1 MKQHDEKAGKCSSIS
16 RQANKSTHINRLH
29 GQDTP
34 WNGGPQHQ
42 HKEQKMETHEAMHM
56 QAQLED
62 IRRQIHNLT
71 AVEWR
76 PDQEERIQQSLS
88 RIWDVTCD
96 LHRRLAG
103 PDLLAGY
110 RDDALDQIGRVMELI
125 NASEGSPDDRQL
137 IAIDYACDL
146 AQEKI
151 KLYQRMANQAAQM
164 EVLTGRANDCSPLQ
178 AGAQQ
183 EAA

>member
-1 MKQHDEKAGKCSSIS
+1 
-16 RQANKSTHINRLH
+16 
-29 GQDTP
+29 
-34 WNGGPQHQ
+34 
-42 HKEQKMETHEAMHM
+42 METHEAMHM

-125 NASEGSPDDRQL
+125 AASEGSTDDRQL
-137 IAIDYACDL
+137 IGIGYACDL
-146 AQEKI
+146 AREKI
-151 KLYQRMANQAAQM
+151 KLYQRMANQAAQVD
-164 EVLTGRANDCSPLQ
+164 VLTGRANDYSSVRT
-178 AGAQQ
+178 G